1 MMIRRLFAILL
12 CVILGLS
19 SGTMAV
25 ARGQASDGMA
35 VTICSGYGVV
45 TLYLDADG
53 NPQPGGGTV
62 HMSPDCLSGLG
73 LAALPEAPRL
83 HRPVTRSERLVRFG
97 PDWTLRILA
106 LTPQARGP
114 PLTV

>member
-1 MMIRRLFAILL
+1 MLIRRLFSLLL
-12 CVILGLS
+12 CLMLGLS

-25 ARGQASDGMA
+25 ARGQASGGMA

-45 TLYLDADG
+45 TLYLDEQG

-62 HMSPDCLSGLG
+62 HMCPECLAGLG

-83 HRPVTRSERLVRFG
+83 HRPLTRSDRLRLGHVLWVLPTFSHG
-97 PDWTLRILA
+97 
-106 LTPQARGP
+106 PQARGP
-114 PLTV
+114 PLSV